1 MVAPRFITFEGL
13 DGSGKSTQIE
23 HLAEALRASGE
34 RVLLTRQPGG
44 TDLGEKIRALVLAAP
59 AAPEAELALMVAARA
74 QAVRECILP
83 ALEAGNWLLCDRFH
97 DATEAYQGGGRGLD
111 RAAIRELHRLLCA
124 DLQPQLT
131 LFLDLDPA
139 ASLARARNLPGAS
152 HFEREELVFFGRV
165 AAAYRE
171 IAAREPARFCII
183 PAQGSSDAVAALV
196 AAAVA
201 NHCSWRAP
209 R

>member
-23 HLAEALRASGE
+23 RLAQALRASGA

-44 TDLGEKIRALVLAAP
+44 TELGEKIRALVLAAP

-152 HFEREELVFFGRV
+152 HFEREELAFFGRV

-183 PAQGSSDAVAALV
+183 PAQGSPDAVAALV

-201 NHCSWRAP
+201 EHCSWMAP